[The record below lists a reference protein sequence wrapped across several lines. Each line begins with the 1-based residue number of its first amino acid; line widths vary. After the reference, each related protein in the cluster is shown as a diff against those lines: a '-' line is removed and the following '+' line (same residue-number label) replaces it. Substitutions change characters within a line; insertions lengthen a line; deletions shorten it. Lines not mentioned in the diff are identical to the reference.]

1 MGKDRAAT
9 FAVALC
15 TLLVGRNLGDHIT
28 QTDHQAAHKATSW
41 RAMAGH
47 VVGYTATCAAL
58 LAAVQAATGQ
68 RPSWRRVL
76 AAHAFSAATHALL
89 DRRWPVAWVL
99 RKTRSPR
106 FAELQA
112 PINGPYV
119 ADLLCTKVRCQRFM
133 TWSTRGCKPA
143 PRVAVTAEP
152 NCVELI
158 GIAAPSGPELTK
170 RLGDRG
176 AGVRQRFRCGQTQRT
191 KDHLAAV
198 PHLRGLCP
206 CTAEVVSLD
215 IGHGT
220 LRRGSCQRAAEA
232 SGRLP
237 EPVEFGSPSDR
248 DRAEERVR
256 HGQQP
261 QALAKG
267 HDARLR
273 HGPGQ
278 LAKHGFA
285 PNDCFQAIHVPILV
299 EPQVARQ
306 TQPAR
311 SGGAR

>member
-1 MGKDRAAT
+1 M
-9 FAVALC
+9 
-15 TLLVGRNLGDHIT
+15 
-28 QTDHQAAHKATSW
+28 AAHKQQHTPRGRRELALHAAT
-41 RAMAGH
+41 
-47 VVGYTATCAAL
+47 YATT
-58 LAAVQAATGQ
+58 QAATKATFYRTAGV
-68 RPSWRRVL
+68 RVPLL
-76 AAHAFSAATHALL
+76 AQVAGAVVEGVLHAVIDDGRLLARFSQLGRGLARFVDGWGEVLGRQERFHALASSG
-89 DRRWPVAWVL
+89 V
-99 RKTRSPR
+99 
-106 FAELQA
+106 
-112 PINGPYV
+112 NGRMLM
-119 ADLLCTKVRCQRFM
+119 DLLCTKVRFQRFM

-198 PHLRGLCP
+198 PHLHGLCP

-220 LRRGSCQRAAEA
+220 LRRASCQRAAEA

-237 EPVEFGSPSDR
+237 EPVEFRSPSDR

-278 LAKHGFA
+278 LAKHGFD